1 MNEKRNLNYNNLN
14 NLLSKVNEEHPII
27 LETNKFNDILIEK
40 ASTFFQEMEGLIN
53 NIDNLENLDNL

>member
-40 ASTFFQEMEGLIN
+40 ASAFFQEMEGLIA
-53 NIDNLENLDNL
+53 NIDNLENLEHS